1 MKPLVVERLMKRFGG
16 LQALTGVDLSIEAG
30 ERRAI
35 IGPNG
40 AGKTTLFNLITGTLH
55 PTSGRIVLFGQEVT
69 RLPPHHRARLG
80 LARTFQITTL
90 FPNLSVLDNVLL
102 AVQAS
107 DPAKFV
113 LHRSRA
119 AYPHLHTKAQA
130 LLEQWGLV
138 EQAGT
143 QVRALSYG
151 EQRQVELILAMAGSP
166 KLLLLDEPTA
176 GLSPAETATVSG
188 MIKALSGDMAILV
201 IEHDMDVAFEL
212 AHRITVLH
220 QGRVLAEGIG
230 EEIRKNSEVAEIY
243 LGAQRTGSR

>member
-1 MKPLVVERLMKRFGG
+1 MNPLVVEQLTKRFGG
-16 LQALTGVDLSIEAG
+16 LQALDRVDIAIEPG

-40 AGKTTLFNLITGTLH
+40 AGKTTFFNLITGTL
-55 PTSGRIVLFGQEVT
+55 PSSAGRIHLFGQDVT
-69 RLPPHHRARLG
+69 RMPTHHRARLG

-90 FPNLSVLDNVLL
+90 FPNLSVLENVLL
-102 AVQAS
+102 AVQVL

-113 LHRSRA
+113 LHRPQA
-119 AYPHLHTKAQA
+119 AYPRLATKAQE
-130 LLEQWGLV
+130 LLERWGLA

-151 EQRQVELILAMAGSP
+151 EQRQVELILALAGSP

-176 GLSPAETATVSG
+176 GLSAAETATVSAI
-188 MIKALSGDMAILV
+188 IKALSRDMAILV

-212 AHRITVLH
+212 ADRITVLH
-220 QGRVLAEGIG
+220 LGRVLAEGIG
-230 EEIRKNSEVAEIY
+230 EEIRKNPEVAEIY
-243 LGAQRTGSR
+243 LGAQ